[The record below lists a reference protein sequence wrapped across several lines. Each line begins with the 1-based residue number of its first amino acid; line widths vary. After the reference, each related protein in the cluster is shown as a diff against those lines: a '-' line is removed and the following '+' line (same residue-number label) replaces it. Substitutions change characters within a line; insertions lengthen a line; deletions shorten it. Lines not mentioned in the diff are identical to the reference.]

1 MRFLFCACA
10 ISYMLNDWS
19 GVDVDR
25 AIKFI
30 KNCRS
35 YDGAI
40 SLIAGQVRTLYQ
52 RRRAV
57 LLGYTLS

>member
-19 GVDVDR
+19 GVDIDR
-25 AIKFI
+25 AVQFVKT
-30 KNCRS
+30 CRS

-40 SLIAGQVRTLYQ
+40 SLIPGQVRSKHPLKSISWT
-52 RRRAV
+52 V
-57 LLGYTLS
+57 